1 MPTLS
6 RRHVYANNSPV
17 PISQRHQVGQTA
29 RRLSAL
35 VSLVTPIDLVAVAMP
50 GVGSGPPVAG
60 TQTGGRRADTGRW
73 GR

>member
-17 PISQRHQVGQTA
+17 PISQRHQVGLAA
-29 RRLSAL
+29 RLLSAL
-35 VSLVTPIDLVAVAMP
+35 VSLITPAKLVAVAMP
-50 GVGSGPPVAG
+50 GVASGPPVAG
-60 TQTGGRRADTGRW
+60 TPTDRRADTGRW